1 MSREAYQI
9 PTSSSGGAPGAGGS
23 GLGGQR
29 APFDAGADA
38 NVTIKYICGD
48 CGVDCPLRRNEP
60 IRCKDC
66 GCRVLYKE
74 RTKKMV
80 QFEAR

>member
-9 PTSSSGGAPGAGGS
+9 PTGSQGAPGGPGGA
-23 GLGGQR
+23 GQR
-29 APFDAGADA
+29 APFDMDA
-38 NVTIKYICGD
+38 TNVIIKYICGD
-48 CGVDCPLRRNEP
+48 CGTDCPLRRNEP